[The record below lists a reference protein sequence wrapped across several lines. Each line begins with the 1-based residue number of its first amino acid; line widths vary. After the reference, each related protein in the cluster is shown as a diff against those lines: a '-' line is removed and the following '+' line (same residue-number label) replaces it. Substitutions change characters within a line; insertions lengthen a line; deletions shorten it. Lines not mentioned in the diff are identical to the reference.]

1 MTTKVHDCSFPQKA
15 EGQKTKKETNQFSAF
30 SADHERI
37 HGRNFPQ
44 KAEGKK
50 TKKRNEPFCF
60 QR

>member
-30 SADHERI
+30 SDDHERI

-44 KAEGKK
+44 KAPNRSGK
-50 TKKRNEPFCF
+50 TKF
-60 QR
+60 